1 MHDIAHPSSSHPRT
15 TSPGWVLALASAGSL
30 MVALDQLVVANALT
44 TIRADLGA
52 SAEALEWTVNAFNLS
67 FAVFLLAG
75 AALGDRFGRR
85 RLFLTGLVAFTVASA
100 ACALAPGIGLLIAF
114 RVAQGLGAALVLPL
128 AIALLNA
135 AYPAA
140 RRGRAQ
146 GLFAALTGL
155 AVVAGP
161 VLGGVITEGLDW
173 RWIFW
178 LNVPIGAVVV
188 PLAAIRIAE
197 SRGRPARLDLVGLV
211 LVGAGSFG
219 AVWALVRSNPA
230 GWGSAEVLIAAAAG
244 AVLIAAFVGWELR
257 TPEPM
262 LPMRLF
268 GIRAFAAGNAV
279 AFLLTASLFGMVF
292 LLSQYLQAGLGHS
305 PLGAGLRTLPWTAL
319 LFVAAPVSG
328 VLTDRIGPRPLI
340 VAGLAVQAAGFA
352 WIALVARDG
361 WGYPALV
368 PGLVVAGLGVSVAMP
383 PGQHAVVQAVDEDM
397 IGKASGSYSM
407 LRQLGG
413 VFGIAILAATF
424 GAAGGYGGPADF
436 ASGAAPAFAVAAAL
450 SLLGAL
456 AGLGVGRR
464 RRPAAVVMPAPEAV
478 VAAG

>member
-1 MHDIAHPSSSHPRT
+1 MHDVPRT

-44 TIRADLGA
+44 TIRVDLGA
-52 SAEALEWTVNAFNLS
+52 SEAALEWTVNAFNLS

-85 RLFLTGLVAFTVASA
+85 RMFLAGLIGFTVASA
-100 ACALAPGIGLLIAF
+100 ACALAPGIGALIACRF
-114 RVAQGLGAALVLPL
+114 LQGLGAALIMPL

-146 GLFAALTGL
+146 GVFAALTGL

-161 VLGGVITEGLDW
+161 VFGGVVTEGLDW

-188 PLAAIRIAE
+188 PLAATRIAE
-197 SRGRPARLDLVGLV
+197 SRGRRARLDVTGLV
-211 LVGAGSFG
+211 LLGLGWSGV
-219 AVWALVRSNPA
+219 VWALVRGNPA
-230 GWGSAEVLIAAAAG
+230 GWASPEVLAAAVAG
-244 AVLIAAFVGWELR
+244 VVGIAAFVGWELR

-268 GIRAFAAGNAV
+268 TVRAFAAGNAV

-292 LLSQYLQAGLGHS
+292 MLSQYLQAGLGHS
-305 PLGAGLRTLPWTAL
+305 PLGAGLRTLPWTVL
-319 LFVAAPVSG
+319 LFVAAPLSG
-328 VLTDRIGPRPLI
+328 RLTDRIGPRPLI

-352 WIALVARDG
+352 WIALVAAER

-383 PGQHAVVQAVDEDM
+383 PGQHAVVQSVSEDL

-413 VFGIAILAATF
+413 VFGIAVLAATF
-424 GAAGGYGGPADF
+424 GARGGYGSAAEFG
-436 ASGAAPAFAVAAAL
+436 SGAAPAFAVAAAL
-450 SLLGAL
+450 SLLGSL
-456 AGLGVGRR
+456 AGLGVSR
-464 RRPAAVVMPAPEAV
+464 RRPAASAPVPAQEAV
-478 VAAG
+478 VAAH